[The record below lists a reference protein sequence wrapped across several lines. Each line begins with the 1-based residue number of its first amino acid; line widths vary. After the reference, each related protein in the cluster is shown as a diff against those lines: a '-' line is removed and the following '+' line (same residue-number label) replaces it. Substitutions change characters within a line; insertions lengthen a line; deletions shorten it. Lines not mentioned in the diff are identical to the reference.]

1 MVILVRVDDRL
12 LHGQI
17 ICSWVPYLK
26 ADSLIVCS
34 DEAAS
39 DKLLSGIMSECASDG
54 LSVHVDKVDDAV
66 RRMREADNGRTILVV
81 GALKDAV
88 RVYDAGLT
96 FSSLNIGNVHHEE
109 NGRRITQSVIL
120 DNEDEAIIQ
129 RLGERGVKI
138 DIRDVPTREAVEYS
152 PAPDAKDC
160 RNGDD
165 YNAGRDR

>member
-1 MVILVRVDDRL
+1 MDEATGGLTRMVIFVRVDDRL

-39 DKLLSGIMSECASDG
+39 DKLLSGIMSECSSDG
-54 LSVHVDKVDDAV
+54 LSVYVDKVDDAV
-66 RRMREADNGRTILVV
+66 RRMREAAPNGARTILVV
-81 GALKDAV
+81 SALRDAV

-109 NGRRITQSVIL
+109 NGRRITQSVII
-120 DNEDEAIIQ
+120 DGQDEAIIQ
-129 RLGERGVKI
+129 SLADRGVQI
-138 DIRDVPTREAVEYS
+138 DIRDIPTTEAVRYS
-152 PAPDAKDC
+152 PSTGAKT
-160 RNGDD
+160 
-165 YNAGRDR
+165 

>member
-1 MVILVRVDDRL
+1 MVMLVRVDDRL

-39 DKLLSGIMSECASDG
+39 DKLLAGIMSECASDG
-54 LSVHVDKVDDAV
+54 LSVYVDRVDDAV
-66 RRMREADNGRTILVV
+66 RRMRQAQGNGGRTILVV

-88 RVYDAGLT
+88 RVYDAGVV

-109 NGRRITQSVIL
+109 NGRRITQSVII
-120 DNEDEAIIQ
+120 DDEDEAMIQ
-129 RLGERGVKI
+129 RLADRGVKI
-138 DIRDVPTREAVEYS
+138 DIRDVPTRQAVEYS
-152 PAPDAKDC
+152 PAPDAK
-160 RNGDD
+160 GQ
-165 YNAGRDR
+165 GLP